1 MNMEHP
7 PTRNIPTR
15 RSSDIGFVR
24 RLTLTVVSIFVI
36 FMAIIGI
43 AWFVMHPHDPSFA
56 VTSLSVSNFT
66 VSDSQITGVFEA
78 GLTITN
84 QNKKIQLILD
94 NFDVEILY
102 GETVLSKAEVQQ
114 QPILFVKMSNK
125 SMKVELTTN
134 SAKFVQKAVQEN
146 LVEEWNKGVV
156 NFDVKM
162 VVRVGFEAGIW
173 PSKEKTLRVSC
184 GDLDVEFYS
193 TKDSG
198 KLLGIGKNC
207 NIVEAKP

>member
-7 PTRNIPTR
+7 PTRNIPT

-24 RLTLTVVSIFVI
+24 RLTLTVVTIFVI

-43 AWFVMHPHDPSFA
+43 AWFVMHPHDPSFT

-66 VSDSQITGVFEA
+66 VSDSQLTGVFEA

-84 QNKKIQLILD
+84 KNKKIQLILD
-94 NFDVEILY
+94 NFGVVILY
-102 GETVLSKAEVQQ
+102 GETVLSEAEVQQ
-114 QPILFVKMSNK
+114 PILLVKMSNK
-125 SMKVELTTN
+125 SMKVDLVTTN
-134 SAKFVQKAVQEN
+134 SAKFVHKVVQEN

-173 PSKEKTLRVSC
+173 PSKEKTLCVSC

-193 TKDSG
+193 TKDTG